1 VSTAI
6 AMRDEIVTVF
16 GGSGFLGR
24 HIVQAL
30 ARRGWRIRVAV
41 RNPELA
47 GFLQPLG
54 RVGQIHAV
62 AANLRVKPSV
72 VAAAHGSAAI
82 VNLVGVLAE
91 SGRQSFDAVHAFG
104 AGAVA
109 DAARELGAGL
119 IHVSA
124 IGADLESASAY
135 GRSKATGE
143 AAVRE
148 RVPAAAILRPS
159 IVFGPEDRFF
169 NRFAEIARL
178 SPVMPVFGPATRLQP
193 VFVGDVAEAVAR
205 LLDGG
210 GRPGATY
217 ELGGPDIKTM
227 REILAYVLAVT
238 GRKRPLVDMPMPIA
252 RLLGSTLGLLPGA
265 PLTADQVR
273 MLEAD
278 NVVSAAAV
286 AEGRTLEGLGIEPV
300 AVEAVVPTYLWRY
313 RKSGQ
318 FDRQRLA

>member
-1 VSTAI
+1 
-6 AMRDEIVTVF
+6 MRDEIVTVF

-30 ARRGWRIRVAV
+30 AKRGWRIRVAV
-41 RNPELA
+41 RNPDLA

-62 AANLRVKPSV
+62 PANLRVKSSV
-72 VAAAHGSAAI
+72 IAAAHGSTAV

-91 SGRQSFDAVHAFG
+91 TGRQSFDAVHGFG

-109 DAARELGAGL
+109 EAARELGAGL
-119 IHVSA
+119 VHMSA
-124 IGADLESASAY
+124 IGADPHSASAY
-135 GRSKATGE
+135 GRSKAAGE

-148 RVPAAAILRPS
+148 RVPPAVILRPS
-159 IVFGPEDRFF
+159 VVFGPEDRFF
-169 NRFAEIARL
+169 NRFGEIARMAL
-178 SPVMPVFGPATRLQP
+178 VMPVLAPATRLQP

-205 LLDGG
+205 VLDGG
-210 GRPGATY
+210 GRPGTTY

-227 REILAYVLAVT
+227 RDVEAYVLAVT
-238 GRKRPLVDMPMPIA
+238 GRKRPLLEVPAPVA
-252 RLLGSTLGLLPGA
+252 RLLGCTLGMLPGA

-273 MLEAD
+273 MLESD
-278 NVVSAAAV
+278 NVVSEAAV

-313 RKSGQ
+313 RKTGQ
-318 FDRQRLA
+318 FDRAKLA

>member
-1 VSTAI
+1 
-6 AMRDEIVTVF
+6 MRDEIVTVF

-24 HIVQAL
+24 NIVQAL

-41 RNPELA
+41 RRPELA

-62 AANLRVKPSV
+62 PANLRVHSSV
-72 VAAAHGSAAI
+72 IAAAQGSTAI

-91 SGRQSFDAVHAFG
+91 SGRQTFAAVHASG

-109 DAARELGAGL
+109 DAARALGAGL
-119 IHVSA
+119 VHVSA
-124 IGADLESASAY
+124 IGADPDSAAAY
-135 GRSKATGE
+135 ARSKAAGE

-148 RVPAAAILRPS
+148 RVPQAAIIRPS

-178 SPVMPVFGPATRLQP
+178 APVMPVCAAATRLQP

-205 LLDGG
+205 ILDGAG
-210 GRPGATY
+210 EPGTTF

-227 REILAYVLAVT
+227 REI
-238 GRKRPLVDMPMPIA
+238 
-252 RLLGSTLGLLPGA
+252 
-265 PLTADQVR
+265 
-273 MLEAD
+273 EA
-278 NVVSAAAV
+278 
-286 AEGRTLEGLGIEPV
+286 
-300 AVEAVVPTYLWRY
+300 
-313 RKSGQ
+313 
-318 FDRQRLA
+318 